1 MKLARFNRSG
11 RLAIPAIFAAL
22 FLVASTITL
31 YYYSATLSRKGLY
44 AIAGT
49 QENYS
54 WSIAKFAIK
63 MAEFETYIEQQKHID
78 QVDIDALRLRFEIL
92 YSRFYVLETVSEST
106 QPLYREPGYPQ
117 VIAHMLKEMDALDRL
132 IGTSPLDLTKISN
145 VMQHMKPYA
154 VEMANLADHAEVK
167 QRTVAYDD
175 YIEKRHIIFYGLV
188 IIMFSV
194 IALVAITLIV
204 LRQQRITI
212 SQQAKAIEAEKA
224 MRTKNAFLGAIGH
237 ELRTSLQSIMSA
249 IDVLMN
255 TKVSTEHLD
264 TFQRL
269 ETAAQQIESQM
280 KDLSDYAHL
289 ESGMMELRI
298 VPFNVERLIQETTD
312 EIGILADKPHISLLC
327 EVDFSHTQ
335 LYCDPLRI
343 RQILVNLLTNAY
355 KYTESGTITV
365 HGCLRRQAGGN
376 ALMLEVTDTGIGIEE
391 AKLCQIFQPFTQLDQ
406 SHTKQYAGVGM
417 GLAIVQ
423 GLVTLLQ
430 GTITVYSEQT
440 KGSTFIVSIPVD
452 VSDEPHATTEG
463 AVALPVPHLKQQQIL
478 VVDDNKSIGDAFAA
492 LLDKLGYRHEQCD
505 SPERALQKLLRRPY
519 DALLLD
525 LQMPGID
532 GAALAKKLRNQ
543 RGPNRHIP
551 IIGISAYTPEL
562 LSAEQRAM
570 FDDYLTK
577 PVRMDAL
584 SHALDRLFAAAKD

>member
-1 MKLARFNRSG
+1 MKLTQFKSGG

-31 YYYSATLSRKGLY
+31 YYYSATLSKKGLY

-54 WSIAKFAIK
+54 WSIAKFSIK
-63 MAEFETYIEQQKHID
+63 LAEFETFVEQQKNSPK
-78 QVDIDALRLRFEIL
+78 VDIDALRLRFEIL

-117 VIAHMLKEMDALDRL
+117 VIQHMLKEMDRLDRL
-132 IGTSPLDLTKISN
+132 ISASPLDLSNISQA
-145 VMQHMKPYA
+145 MQHMKPYA
-154 VEMANLADHAEVK
+154 IEMANLADHAEVK

-175 YIEKRHIIFYGLV
+175 YIEKRLIIFYGLV

-212 SQQAKAIEAEKA
+212 QQQAKAIEAEKA
-224 MRTKNAFLGAIGH
+224 TRTKNAFLGAIGH

-255 TKVSTEHLD
+255 TRVSAEHVD

-280 KDLSDYAHL
+280 KDLTDYAHL
-289 ESGMMELRI
+289 DSGMMELRI
-298 VPFNVERLIQETTD
+298 VPFNAERLIQETAD
-312 EIGILADKPHISLLC
+312 EIGMLTRKPHIKLLC
-327 EVDFSHTQ
+327 EVDFSHAQ
-335 LYCDPLRI
+335 VYSDPLRI

-355 KYTESGTITV
+355 KYTENGSITV
-365 HGCLRRQAGGN
+365 HGCLRRQPGGN
-376 ALMLEVTDTGIGIEE
+376 ALIIEVTDTGIGIEE
-391 AKLCQIFQPFTQLDQ
+391 EKLGQIFQPFTQLDQ
-406 SHTKQYAGVGM
+406 SHTKQYGGVGM

-423 GLVTLLQ
+423 GLVSLLQ
-430 GTITVYSEQT
+430 GNVTVYSEQA

-452 VSDEPHATTEG
+452 LGD
-463 AVALPVPHLKQQQIL
+463 ALPEQTEHTSTPAATRLKEQQIL
-478 VVDDNKSIGDAFAA
+478 VVDDNKSVGDAFAA

-562 LSAEQRAM
+562 LTAEQRAM
-570 FDDYLTK
+570 FDDYLMK

-584 SHALDRLFAAAKD
+584 SNALAALFAKG